1 MEGIDTLNVTVVLQ
15 LVKVNVCHTEL
26 FALVNIRCTLEHVQA
41 GGEHFCRNNAVFF
54 RVVCKTGDSTR
65 LIVVIEEKAVPC
77 LAFQLILPFVHNM
90 AEVSKLRF
98 LIRPF
103 PNRASYEIH
112 MLKLE
117 YHSKLGSFI
126 VRIFLGFF
134 DGNAGGLTDGE
145 QIVMGEYATVH
156 FLEKFVDTRTVAYI
170 WGKIAI

>member
-1 MEGIDTLNVTVVLQ
+1 
-15 LVKVNVCHTEL
+15 
-26 FALVNIRCTLEHVQA
+26 
-41 GGEHFCRNNAVFF
+41 
-54 RVVCKTGDSTR
+54 
-65 LIVVIEEKAVPC
+65 
-77 LAFQLILPFVHNM
+77 M
-90 AEVSKLRF
+90 AEVSQLRF